1 MMVTGAAKRLP
12 TSNGEGFAFMAL
24 NRKTAA
30 LGIAAMVAL
39 MPLAGCGSSNND
51 NAGGASGSSSPSP
64 SASASPSESASAS
77 PSESASASPSASQTK
92 LTGDFEIQYF
102 VGGYGDKW
110 WKKVIADF
118 KAANPDLNVIED
130 GGPKI
135 NDQNKPRWIGGN
147 PPDFVYIDGP
157 NLNDRQMVE
166 DGQLEDLTE
175 WLQTATNI
183 DGDKILDI
191 LAQAP
196 QQYDGKIYNIPLVLN
211 SWGIFWDK
219 ALFKEKGWTEP
230 ANFDEFL
237 QASDKIKADGITP
250 FIHTGKY
257 PYYIN
262 GAFLYPA
269 IVSNNNDD
277 YTILQDMAANKIDAY
292 KSPAVLAAL
301 NQIVQLRDKG
311 FIDKAS
317 IQINHT
323 DSQMLFLQHKDAFIP
338 NGLWLPNEMAKDV
351 PQGFDFGFIPS
362 ITQKAGGKVVANTS
376 TATVAIAKKAKN
388 KEAAKAF
395 LQFIFSKA
403 QASQWAELSGAP
415 SNIKGDISNSNAPN
429 FVKDAAKYL
438 TDPNTV
444 VIPTITFNADVDKAM
459 QDATDALTINKIT
472 PEEWVKRVT
481 DVVAKVQK

>member
-1 MMVTGAAKRLP
+1 MRFNK
-12 TSNGEGFAFMAL
+12 
-24 NRKTAA
+24 KIAA
-30 LGIAAMVAL
+30 LGMALLLVMLTLAA
-39 MPLAGCGSSNND
+39 CGGSKSNNT
-51 NAGGASGSSSPSP
+51 ASNSPSDSGQS
-64 SASASPSESASAS
+64 SAPASQQASQ
-77 PSESASASPSASQTK
+77 PASPSASGDTATK

-102 VGGYGDKW
+102 VGGFGDKW

-118 KAANPDLNVIED
+118 QAANPDLNIKESA
-130 GGPKI
+130 GPKI

-147 PPDFVYIDGP
+147 PPDFVYIDGAGI
-157 NLNDRQMVE
+157 NDRQMVE
-166 DGQLEDLTE
+166 DGLLEDLSD
-175 WLQTATNI
+175 WIKTAKNV
-183 DGDKILDI
+183 DGELITDL
-191 LAQAP
+191 LAQPP
-196 QQYDGKIYNIPLVLN
+196 QQYDGKTYNIPLVLN
-211 SWGIFWDK
+211 SWGVFWDK
-219 ALFKEKGWTEP
+219 KLFADKGWTEP
-230 ANFDEFL
+230 TDFNSFMAVGE
-237 QASDKIKADGITP
+237 KIKADGITP

-262 GAFLYPA
+262 GAILFPA
-269 IVSNNNDD
+269 IVAANNND
-277 YTILQDMAANKIDAY
+277 YSILQDMAANKVEAFQ
-292 KSPAVLAAL
+292 KPAVLTAL
-301 NQIVQLRDKG
+301 NQIVQMRDKG

-338 NGLWLPNEMAKDV
+338 NGLWLPNEMSKDI

-362 ITQKAGGKVVANTS
+362 ITHSAGGKVVANTS
-376 TATVAIAKKAKN
+376 TATVAVAKKGKN

-438 TDPNTV
+438 TDSNTV
-444 VIPTITFNADVDKAM
+444 VVPTITYNADVDKAM
-459 QDATDALTINKIT
+459 MDATDALTINTIT

-481 DVVAKVQK
+481 DVVKKASK

>member
-1 MMVTGAAKRLP
+1 MVTNK
-12 TSNGEGFAFMAL
+12 
-24 NRKTAA
+24 KWAA
-30 LGIAAMVAL
+30 LCLAAVMMIAL
-39 MPLAGCGSSNND
+39 LAGCGSNGNGNN
-51 NAGGASGSSSPSP
+51 GGATEAPSTNATEEPSTNATEEPSAGSS
-64 SASASPSESASAS
+64 E
-77 PSESASASPSASQTK
+77 TK

-118 KAANPDLNVIED
+118 AAANPELNIKESA
-130 GGPKI
+130 GPKI
-135 NDQNKPRWIGGN
+135 NEQNKPRWIGGN

-166 DGQLEDLTE
+166 DGQLEDLTD
-175 WLQTATNI
+175 WLKDAKNI
-183 DGDKILDI
+183 DGDKILDA
-191 LAQAP
+191 LAQQP

-219 ALFKEKGWTEP
+219 ALFKEKGYAEP
-230 ANFDEFL
+230 ADFQSFL
-237 QASDKIKADGITP
+237 EVSEKIKGDGITP
-250 FIHTGKY
+250 YIHTGKY

-262 GAFLYPA
+262 GSILYPA

-277 YTILQDMAANKIDAY
+277 YTILQDMAANKIEAY
-292 KSPAVLAAL
+292 QSPAVLAAL
-301 NQIVQLRDKG
+301 NQIAEMRDKG
-311 FIDKAS
+311 LIDKAA

-323 DSQMLFLQHKDAFIP
+323 DSQMMFLQHKDAFIS

-351 PQGFDFGFIPS
+351 PAGFEFGFIPS
-362 ITQKAGGKVVANTS
+362 LTQKPGGKVVANTS
-376 TATVAIAKKAKN
+376 TATVAIAKNAKN

-395 LQFIFSKA
+395 LQFVFSKA

-415 SNIKGDISNSNAPN
+415 SNIKGDISSSNAPS

-438 TDPNTV
+438 TDANTV
-444 VIPTITFNADVDKAM
+444 VIPTITFNADVDTEM
-459 QDATDALTINKIT
+459 QNATDALTIGKIT

-481 DVVAKVQK
+481 DVVAKVK

>member
-1 MMVTGAAKRLP
+1 MMNKKTYAAMGAAVLLA
-12 TSNGEGFAFMAL
+12 SL
-24 NRKTAA
+24 S
-30 LGIAAMVAL
+30 
-39 MPLAGCGSSNND
+39 LAGCGSNNNGGGND
-51 NAGGASGSSSPSP
+51 AASTNNGTATNGGTTNGGSTNAGATNGDAANAGGTNAGTTDTP
-64 SASASPSESASAS
+64 
-77 PSESASASPSASQTK
+77 K

-110 WKKVIADF
+110 WTKVIDDF
-118 KAANPDLNVIED
+118 QKANPDLHVKAL

-135 NDQNKPRWIGGN
+135 NEQNKPRWIGGN

-157 NLNDRQMVE
+157 ELNDRQMVE
-166 DGQLEDLTE
+166 DGQLEDLTD
-175 WLQTATNI
+175 WIKDAKNV
-183 DGDKILDI
+183 DGDKILDM
-191 LAQAP
+191 LAQQP

-211 SWGIFWDK
+211 SWGIFWNK
-219 ALFKEKGWTEP
+219 ALFKEKGWQEP
-230 ANFDEFL
+230 QDFQQFL
-237 QASDKIKADGITP
+237 DVSDKIKAAGVTP

-269 IVSNNNDD
+269 IVSANNGD
-277 YTILQDMAANKIDAY
+277 YTVLQDMAANKLEAFGSDAV
-292 KSPAVLAAL
+292 KTAL
-301 NQIVQLRDKG
+301 GKIVTLRDKG

-323 DSQMLFLQHKDAFIP
+323 DSQMLFLQNKDAFIP
-338 NGLWLPNEMAKDV
+338 NGLWLPNEMSKDI

-362 ITQKAGGKVVANTS
+362 ITQDAGQKIVANTS
-376 TATVAIAKKAKN
+376 TATVAVAKNAKN
-388 KEAAKAF
+388 KDAAKAF
-395 LQFIFSKA
+395 LQFVFSKA

-415 SNIKGDISNSNAPN
+415 SNIKGDISASNAPN

-459 QDATDALTINKIT
+459 QDATDALTIGKID
-472 PEEWVKRVT
+472 PDGWIKRVT
-481 DVVAKVQK
+481 DVVKKVAK

>member
-1 MMVTGAAKRLP
+1 MRNKRKIGVIGIAVLLVVMLLAACGKK
-12 TSNGEGFAFMAL
+12 NGE
-24 NRKTAA
+24 
-30 LGIAAMVAL
+30 
-39 MPLAGCGSSNND
+39 SSN
-51 NAGGASGSSSPSP
+51 SPSSEP
-64 SASASPSESASAS
+64 PASASASQPAASPSESASEPAAS
-77 PSESASASPSASQTK
+77 GAK

-118 KAANPDLNVIED
+118 KAANPDLNVIES
-130 GGPKI
+130 GGPQI
-135 NDQNKPRWIGGN
+135 NDQMKPRWIGGN
-147 PPDFVYIDGP
+147 PPDFVYIDGAG
-157 NLNDRQMVE
+157 LNDRQMVE

-175 WLQTATNI
+175 WFKTAANI
-183 DGDKILDI
+183 DGTPIKDI

-196 QQYDGKIYNIPLVLN
+196 QEYNGKVYNIPLVLN

-230 ANFDEFL
+230 QDFQAFL
-237 QASDKIKADGITP
+237 DVSEKIKAAGINP

-262 GAFLYPA
+262 GAFLFPT
-269 IVSNNNDD
+269 IVSENNNDPS
-277 YTILQDMAANKIDAY
+277 ILQDMAANKPEAF

-301 NQIVQLRDKG
+301 NKIVQIRDKG

-317 IQINHT
+317 VQINHT

-338 NGLWLPNEMAKDV
+338 NGLWLPNEMSKDI
-351 PQGFDFGFIPS
+351 PNGFDFGFIPS
-362 ITQKAGGKVVANTS
+362 IGQAPGGKIVANTS
-376 TATVAIAKKAKN
+376 TATVAIAAKGKN

-395 LQFIFSKA
+395 MQFIFSQA

-415 SNIKGDISNSNAPN
+415 SNIKGDISASNAPSH
-429 FVKDAAKYL
+429 VKDAAKFL

-444 VIPTITFNADVDKAM
+444 VIPTITYNADVDKAM
-459 QDATDALTINKIT
+459 MDATLALTIGKIT
-472 PEEWVKRVT
+472 PEEWQKRVS
-481 DVVAKVQK
+481 DVAAKVK

>member
-1 MMVTGAAKRLP
+1 
-12 TSNGEGFAFMAL
+12 MAL
-24 NRKTAA
+24 NKKMAA
-30 LGIAAMVAL
+30 LGLAAAMTIV
-39 MPLAGCGSSNND
+39 PLAGCGSNN
-51 NAGGASGSSSPSP
+51 NNEGASESPGANSASP
-64 SASASPSESASAS
+64 SASASAPAGESASPS
-77 PSESASASPSASQTK
+77 PSESAVK

-118 KAANPDLNVIED
+118 AAANPDLNVKES

-135 NDQNKPRWIGGN
+135 NEQNKPRWIGGN

-166 DGQLEDLTE
+166 DGQLEDLTD
-175 WLQTATNI
+175 WLKDAKNV

-191 LAQAP
+191 LAQQP

-211 SWGIFWDK
+211 SWGVFWDK
-219 ALFKEKGWTEP
+219 ALFKEKGYAEP
-230 ANFDEFL
+230 TDFQSFL
-237 QASDKIKADGITP
+237 DVSEKIKADGITP
-250 FIHTGKY
+250 YIHTGKY

-262 GAFLYPA
+262 GSILYPA

-277 YTILQDMAANKIDAY
+277 FTILQDMAANKVEAY
-292 KSPAVLAAL
+292 QSPAVLAAL
-301 NQIVQLRDKG
+301 NQIVEMRDKG
-311 FIDKAS
+311 LIDKAS

-323 DSQMLFLQHKDAFIP
+323 DSQMMFLQHKDAFIS

-351 PQGFDFGFIPS
+351 PEGFDFGFIPS
-362 ITQKAGGKVVANTS
+362 ITQKPGGKVVANTS
-376 TATVAIAKKAKN
+376 TATVAVAKNGKN

-415 SNIKGDISNSNAPN
+415 SNIKGDISSSNAPN
-429 FVKDAAKYL
+429 FVKDAARFL

-444 VIPTITFNADVDKAM
+444 VIPTITFNADVDTEM
-459 QDATDALTINKIT
+459 QNATDALTIGKIT

-481 DVVAKVQK
+481 DVVAKVK

>member
-1 MMVTGAAKRLP
+1 VTL
-12 TSNGEGFAFMAL
+12 L
-24 NRKTAA
+24 NRKMAA
-30 LGIAAMVAL
+30 LGIAAMMTVV
-39 MPLAGCGSSNND
+39 PLAGCGSSDNN
-51 NAGGASGSSSPSP
+51 NGGSASPGASSASPSTSP
-64 SASASPSESASAS
+64 SSGASASPSAS
-77 PSESASASPSASQTK
+77 PSDSGSAAPGASQTK

-166 DGQLEDLTE
+166 DGQLEDLTD

-196 QQYDGKIYNIPLVLN
+196 QKYDGKIYNIPLVLN

-219 ALFKEKGWTEP
+219 ALFKEKGWQEP
-230 ANFDEFL
+230 TNFDEFM
-237 QASDKIKADGITP
+237 QVSETIKAAGITP

-301 NQIVQLRDKG
+301 NQIVQMRDKG

-388 KEAAKAF
+388 PEAAKAF

-415 SNIKGDISNSNAPN
+415 SNIKGDISSSSAPS

-459 QDATDALTINKIT
+459 QDATDALTIGKIT

-481 DVVAKVQK
+481 DVVAKVQ